1 MRITVESF
9 KKSFKMHKLIIIP
22 FILFTFLSSGQIDGT
37 WHTSFVVMGI
47 SNRMTMTIS
56 NYPSTPKVIIIN
68 PDSEKQKENKM
79 DAVKMSDS
87 TLNFSWSAIALTFK
101 GKYYPQ
107 GDSLSGTMSQSGIE
121 WPVCFYREE
130 QASIKVARPQEP
142 QEPFN
147 YTVIDTLIENG
158 KIVLGA
164 TLVIPNNLS
173 GNYPIV
179 VLASGSGAQ
188 DRNCELLG
196 HKPFWVIADYLAEN
210 GIASLRFD
218 DRGVG
223 KSTGVFQMAT
233 LEDFASDVLA
243 CISFLKSDA
252 RFANHPIGL
261 AGHSEG
267 GMHVMM
273 AASKNKSV
281 QFLIELASVG
291 TTGKDVLVEQQYLIP
306 KKGGQSEEYAQWNK
320 SLFEEMSTLLLATK
334 KKKRAEKLTAYLN
347 EKYKSAPEEYKK
359 LTNEMNFKLGMQMF
373 MNSEWMIQFLSYRTQ
388 DYLPKLS
395 IPVLAINGSED
406 IQVPAE
412 SSQQGFEKNFSKESR
427 TYSKAVIATG
437 KNHLFQTC
445 TECTVK
451 EYGDIEETFS
461 EEVLKEMTTWIKSLN
476 LK

>member
-1 MRITVESF
+1 
-9 KKSFKMHKLIIIP
+9 MHKLLIIP
-22 FILFTFLSSGQIDGT
+22 FVFFTFLSTGQIDGT
-37 WHTSFVVMGI
+37 WHTSFVVMGT

-56 NYPSTPKVIIIN
+56 NYPEKPKVIIIN
-68 PDSEKQKENKM
+68 PDSESQKENKM
-79 DAVKMSDS
+79 DAVKMTDS
-87 TLNFSWSAIALTFK
+87 TLSFSWSAIALTFK
-101 GKYYPQ
+101 GQYFSQ
-107 GDSLSGTMSQSGIE
+107 GDSLAGTMNQSGIE
-121 WPVCFYREE
+121 WPVRFFREE
-130 QASIKVARPQEP
+130 QASIIVSRPQEP

-147 YTVIDTLIENG
+147 YTVIDTLIQNG

-164 TLVIPNNLS
+164 TLVLPNNIS

-243 CISFLKSDA
+243 CVEFLKSDS

-273 AASKNKSV
+273 AASKNKTV
-281 QFLIELASVG
+281 EFLIELASVG
-291 TTGKDVLVEQQYLIP
+291 TTGKEVLVEQQYLIP
-306 KKGGQSEEYAQWNK
+306 KKGGQSEEYAQWNR
-320 SLFEEMSTLLLATK
+320 SLFEEMTTLMLETK
-334 KKKRAEKLTAYLN
+334 KKNRAEKLTAYLN

-373 MNSEWMIQFLSYRTQ
+373 MNSEWMIQFLNYRTE

-412 SSQQGFEKNFSKESR
+412 SNQKGFEKNFSDKSIPN
-427 TYSKAVIATG
+427 SKALISTG

-445 TECTVK
+445 IECTVK

-461 EEVLKEMTTWIKSLN
+461 EEVLIEISTWIKSLK
-476 LK
+476 LY

>member
-1 MRITVESF
+1 
-9 KKSFKMHKLIIIP
+9 MHKLLIIP
-22 FILFTFLSSGQIDGT
+22 FVLCTVFSIGQIDGI
-37 WHTSFVVMGI
+37 WHTSFVVMGT

-56 NYPSTPKVIIIN
+56 NYPEKPKVIIVN
-68 PDSEKQKENKM
+68 PDSENQKDNKM
-79 DAVKMSDS
+79 DAVKMTDS
-87 TLNFSWSAIALTFK
+87 TLSFAWSAIALTYK
-101 GKYYPQ
+101 GQYFAQ

-121 WPVCFYREE
+121 WPVCFYRKE
-130 QASIKVARPQEP
+130 QTSIKVARPQEP

-147 YTVIDTLIENG
+147 YTIIDTLIENG
-158 KIVLGA
+158 SIVLGA
-164 TLVIPNNLS
+164 TLVLPNNVA

-243 CISFLKSDA
+243 CVSFLKSDS

-291 TTGKDVLVEQQYLIP
+291 TTGKEVLVEQQYLIP
-306 KKGGQSEEYAQWNK
+306 KKGGQTEEYAQWNK
-320 SLFEEMSTLLLATK
+320 SLFEEMSALLLSTK

-373 MNSEWMIQFLSYRTQ
+373 MNSEWMIQFLSYRTV

-395 IPVLAINGSED
+395 IPVLSINGSED
-406 IQVPAE
+406 IQVPAK
-412 SSQQGFEKNFSKESR
+412 SNQKGFEENFSKESR
-427 TYSKAVIATG
+427 TKSKAVIVTG

-445 TECTVK
+445 VECSVK

-461 EEVLKEMTTWIKSLN
+461 EEVLKEMTNWIKGLN

>member
-1 MRITVESF
+1 
-9 KKSFKMHKLIIIP
+9 MHKLLILP
-22 FILFTFLSSGQIDGT
+22 FVLCTFLSFGQIDGT
-37 WHTSFVVMGI
+37 WYTSFVVMGT

-56 NYPSTPKVIIIN
+56 DYPEKPKVIIIN
-68 PDSEKQKENKM
+68 PDSESQKETKM
-79 DAVKMSDS
+79 DAVKMTDS
-87 TLNFSWSAIALTFK
+87 TLSFSWSAIALTFN
-101 GKYYPQ
+101 GQYYTN
-107 GDSLSGTMSQSGIE
+107 GDSLAGTMKQSGIE
-121 WPVCFYREE
+121 WPVCFFREE

-147 YTVIDTLIENG
+147 YTIIDTLIENG

-164 TLVIPNNLS
+164 TLVLPNNIS

-223 KSTGVFQMAT
+223 KSTGVFQLAT

-243 CISFLKSDA
+243 CVSFLKSDS
-252 RFANHPIGL
+252 RFSNHPIGL

-281 QFLIELASVG
+281 KFLIELASVG
-291 TTGKDVLVEQQYLIP
+291 TTGKEVLVEQQYLIP

-320 SLFEEMSTLLLATK
+320 SLFEEMSTLLLSTK
-334 KKKRAEKLTAYLN
+334 KKNRAAELTAYLSD
-347 EKYKSAPEEYKK
+347 KYKSAPDDYKQ
-359 LTNEMNFKLGMQMF
+359 LTNEINFKLGMQMF
-373 MNSEWMIQFLSYRTQ
+373 MNSEWMIQFLSYRTEN
-388 DYLPKLS
+388 YLPKFS

-412 SSQQGFEKNFSKESR
+412 SNQKGFEKNFSKKSR
-427 TYSKAVIATG
+427 ANSKAVIATG

-445 TECTVK
+445 KECTVM

-461 EEVLKEMTTWIKSLN
+461 EEVLIEISTWIKSLK
-476 LK
+476 LY

>member
-1 MRITVESF
+1 
-9 KKSFKMHKLIIIP
+9 MHKLLLLP
-22 FILFTFLSSGQIDGT
+22 FVLCAFLSISQIDGT
-37 WHTSFVVMGI
+37 WHTSFVVMGT

-56 NYPSTPKVIIIN
+56 NYPEKPKVTIIN
-68 PDSEKQKENKM
+68 PDSESQKETKM
-79 DAVKMSDS
+79 DAVKMTDS
-87 TLNFSWSAIALTFK
+87 TLSFSWSAIALTFK
-101 GKYYPQ
+101 GQFYPQ
-107 GDSLSGTMSQSGIE
+107 GDSLAGEMNQSGIE
-121 WPVCFYREE
+121 WPVCFFREE
-130 QASIKVARPQEP
+130 QAIIKVARPQEP

-243 CISFLKSDA
+243 CVSFLKSDS

-261 AGHSEG
+261 VGHSEG

-273 AASKNKSV
+273 AAHKNKTV

-306 KKGGQSEEYAQWNK
+306 KKGGQTEEYAQWNK
-320 SLFEEMSTLLLATK
+320 SLFEEMSALLLATK
-334 KKKRAEKLTAYLN
+334 NKNRAEKLTAYLN

-373 MNSEWMIQFLSYRTQ
+373 MNSEWMIQFLSYQTA
-388 DYLPKLS
+388 DYLTKLS
-395 IPVLAINGSED
+395 IPIFAINGSED

-427 TYSKAVIATG
+427 SYSKAVIAVG

-445 TECTVK
+445 IECTVK
-451 EYGDIEETFS
+451 EYGDIEDTFS
-461 EEVLKEMTTWIKSLN
+461 EEVLKEMATWIKSLN

>member
-1 MRITVESF
+1 
-9 KKSFKMHKLIIIP
+9 MHKLLIIP
-22 FILFTFLSSGQIDGT
+22 FVLCAFLSISQIDGT
-37 WHTSFVVMGI
+37 WHTSFVVMGT

-56 NYPSTPKVIIIN
+56 NYPEKPKVTIIN
-68 PDSEKQKENKM
+68 PDSESQKESKM
-79 DAVKMSDS
+79 DAVKMTDS
-87 TLNFSWSAIALTFK
+87 TLSFSWSAIALSFN
-101 GKYYPQ
+101 GHYYSQ
-107 GDSLSGTMSQSGIE
+107 GDSLAGKMNQSGIE
-121 WPVCFYREE
+121 WPVCFFREE

-142 QEPFN
+142 KEPFN
-147 YTVIDTLIENG
+147 YTVIDTLIKNDD
-158 KIVLGA
+158 IVLGA
-164 TLVIPNNLS
+164 TIVLPKNAK

-210 GIASLRFD
+210 GIATLRFD
-218 DRGVG
+218 DRGTG

-233 LEDFASDVLA
+233 LQDFASDVLA
-243 CISFLKSDA
+243 CVNFLKSDS
-252 RFANHPIGL
+252 RFKKHPIGL

-273 AASKNKSV
+273 AARKSKSV

-291 TTGKDVLVEQQYLIP
+291 TTGKEVLVEQQYLIP

-320 SLFEEMSTLLLATK
+320 SLFEEMTTLMLETK
-334 KKKRAEKLTAYLN
+334 KKKRAEKLTTYLN

-373 MNSEWMIQFLSYRTQ
+373 MNSEWMFQFLSFRTAE
-388 DYLPKLS
+388 YLTKLS
-395 IPVLAINGSED
+395 IPVLAINASED
-406 IQVPAE
+406 IQVPAI
-412 SSQQGFEKNFSKESR
+412 SNQQGFEKYFSKKSKPN
-427 TYSKAVIATG
+427 SKAIISIG

-445 TECTVK
+445 SECTVM

-461 EEVLKEMTTWIKSLN
+461 EEVLNEMATWIKGLN

>member
-1 MRITVESF
+1 VF
-9 KKSFKMHKLIIIP
+9 
-22 FILFTFLSSGQIDGT
+22 FTFLSTGQIDGT
-37 WHTSFVVMGI
+37 WHTSFVVMGT

-56 NYPSTPKVIIIN
+56 NYPEKPKVIIIN
-68 PDSEKQKENKM
+68 PDSESQKENKM
-79 DAVKMSDS
+79 DAVKMTDS
-87 TLNFSWSAIALTFK
+87 TLSFSWSAIALTFK
-101 GKYYPQ
+101 GQYFSQ
-107 GDSLSGTMSQSGIE
+107 GDSLAGTMNQSGIE
-121 WPVCFYREE
+121 WPVCFFREE

-158 KIVLGA
+158 SFVLGA
-164 TLVIPNNLS
+164 TLVLPNNLG

-196 HKPFWVIADYLAEN
+196 HKPFWVIADHLAEN

-243 CISFLKSDA
+243 CVEFLKSDS

-273 AASKNKSV
+273 AASKNKTV
-281 QFLIELASVG
+281 EFLIELASVG
-291 TTGKDVLVEQQYLIP
+291 TTGKEVLVEQQYLIP
-306 KKGGQSEEYAQWNK
+306 KKGGQSEEYAQWNR
-320 SLFEEMSTLLLATK
+320 SLFEEMTTLMLETK
-334 KKKRAEKLTAYLN
+334 KKNRAEKLTAYLN

-373 MNSEWMIQFLSYRTQ
+373 MNSEWMIQFLNYRTE
-388 DYLPKLS
+388 DYLPKIS

-412 SSQQGFEKNFSKESR
+412 SNQKGFEKNFSDKSIPN
-427 TYSKAVIATG
+427 SKALISTG

-445 TECTVK
+445 IECTVK

-461 EEVLKEMTTWIKSLN
+461 EEVLIEISTWIKSLK
-476 LK
+476 LY

>member
-1 MRITVESF
+1 
-9 KKSFKMHKLIIIP
+9 
-22 FILFTFLSSGQIDGT
+22 
-37 WHTSFVVMGI
+37 
-47 SNRMTMTIS
+47 
-56 NYPSTPKVIIIN
+56 
-68 PDSEKQKENKM
+68 
-79 DAVKMSDS
+79 
-87 TLNFSWSAIALTFK
+87 
-101 GKYYPQ
+101 
-107 GDSLSGTMSQSGIE
+107 
-121 WPVCFYREE
+121 
-130 QASIKVARPQEP
+130 
-142 QEPFN
+142 
-147 YTVIDTLIENG
+147 VIDTLIENG

-243 CISFLKSDA
+243 CVSFLKSDS

-261 AGHSEG
+261 VGHSEG

-273 AASKNKSV
+273 AAHKNKTV

-306 KKGGQSEEYAQWNK
+306 KKGGQTEEYAQWNK
-320 SLFEEMSTLLLATK
+320 SLFEEMSSLLLATK
-334 KKKRAEKLTAYLN
+334 NKNRAEKLTAYLN

-373 MNSEWMIQFLSYRTQ
+373 MNSEWMIQFLSYQTA
-388 DYLPKLS
+388 DYLTKLS
-395 IPVLAINGSED
+395 IPVFAINGSED

-427 TYSKAVIATG
+427 SYSKAVIAVG

-445 TECTVK
+445 IECTVK

-461 EEVLKEMTTWIKSLN
+461 EEVLKEMATWIKSLN

>member
-1 MRITVESF
+1 
-9 KKSFKMHKLIIIP
+9 MHKLLTIP
-22 FILFTFLSSGQIDGT
+22 FVLCTLLSIGQIDGT
-37 WHTSFVVMGI
+37 WHTSFVVMGT

-56 NYPSTPKVIIIN
+56 NYPEKPKVIIIN
-68 PDSEKQKENKM
+68 PDSESQKETKM
-79 DAVKMSDS
+79 DAVKMTDS
-87 TLNFSWSAIALTFK
+87 TLSFSWSAIALTFN
-101 GKYYPQ
+101 GQYYTN
-107 GDSLSGTMSQSGIE
+107 GDSLAGTMNQSGIE
-121 WPVCFYREE
+121 WPVCFFREE

-158 KIVLGA
+158 SVVLGA
-164 TLVIPNNLS
+164 TLVLPNNIG

-223 KSTGVFQMAT
+223 KSTGVFQLAT

-243 CISFLKSDA
+243 CVEFLKSDS

-273 AASKNKSV
+273 TASKNKSV

-291 TTGKDVLVEQQYLIP
+291 TTGKEVLVEQQYLIP
-306 KKGGQSEEYAQWNK
+306 KKSGQSEEYALWNK
-320 SLFEEMSTLLLATK
+320 SLFEEMSALLLSTK
-334 KKKRAEKLTAYLN
+334 KKKRAEKLTVYLN
-347 EKYKSAPEEYKK
+347 DKYKSAPEEYKK

-373 MNSEWMIQFLSYRTQ
+373 MNSEWMIQFLSYRTE

-395 IPVLAINGSED
+395 IPVLAINASED
-406 IQVPAE
+406 IQVPAI
-412 SSQQGFEKNFSKESR
+412 SNQKGFEKNFSEKSR
-427 TYSKAVIATG
+427 PNSKALISNG

-445 TECTVK
+445 SECSIK

-461 EEVLKEMTTWIKSLN
+461 EEVLKEMTTWIKALN
-476 LK
+476 LN